1 VLHLRETSDGPA
13 VPVQPARSRR
23 LVITAWQPPAGPAPG
38 LDGLRTALLADLLR
52 RVAQRHNLV
61 PVVGL
66 AGPGAADAAGTD
78 WLALNIHP
86 PADLPGPPD
95 VQVGGTPPEARYW
108 IACGPATVDGAA
120 DAPAVLA
127 HAAERGLDPLAL
139 RLALLERPAAEPAEL
154 TWPGLADAGR
164 LLDAWRVQVAR
175 WATHPSRPMPASLV
189 AAITGPL
196 DDALDSPAAVAGLR
210 ELADSDTDDTGDVPP
225 GARFEA
231 FAHVDQFVG
240 LDLARQ
246 VGQL

>member
-23 LVITAWQPPAGPAPG
+23 LLITAWQPAPSPAAGPVPG
-38 LDGLRTALLADLLR
+38 LTGLRAALLADLLR
-52 RVAQRHNLV
+52 RVAQRDHLV

-66 AGPGAADAAGTD
+66 AGPGAAGAAGTD

-95 VQVGGTPPEARYW
+95 VQVGGAAPEARYW
-108 IACGPATVDGAA
+108 VACGPATVDGAG
-120 DAPAVLA
+120 DAAAVLA
-127 HAAERGLDPLAL
+127 DAAARGLDPLAL
-139 RLALLERPAAEPAEL
+139 RLALLEHPDAESAEL

-164 LLDAWRVQVAR
+164 LLDVWRDQVAR
-175 WATHPSRPMPASLV
+175 WATHPSRPMPAGPV
-189 AAITGPL
+189 AAITGAL

-210 ELADSDTDDTGDVPP
+210 ELADAGDVPP
-225 GARFEA
+225 GARFET

-246 VGQL
+246 VGRV